1 MDGQQVKNSNLAFED
16 GFDGSPPELWRL
28 EAKRTTPFG
37 TKEIT
42 HVNWFASKE
51 MADSH
56 AAWINDGRG
65 RIVESIVKR
74 TRWKAAS
81 RSKAA
86 RRSGSPLT
94 RRQIESVERQH

>member
-28 EAKRTTPFG
+28 EAKR
-37 TKEIT
+37 
-42 HVNWFASKE
+42 
-51 MADSH
+51 
-56 AAWINDGRG
+56 
-65 RIVESIVKR
+65 
-74 TRWKAAS
+74 KAAS

>member
-1 MDGQQVKNSNLAFED
+1 MGGAMDGQQVKNSNIAFED

-65 RIVESIVKR
+65 RIVSIVR
-74 TRWKAAS
+74 YSRDAS
-81 RSKAA
+81 
-86 RRSGSPLT
+86 
-94 RRQIESVERQH
+94 